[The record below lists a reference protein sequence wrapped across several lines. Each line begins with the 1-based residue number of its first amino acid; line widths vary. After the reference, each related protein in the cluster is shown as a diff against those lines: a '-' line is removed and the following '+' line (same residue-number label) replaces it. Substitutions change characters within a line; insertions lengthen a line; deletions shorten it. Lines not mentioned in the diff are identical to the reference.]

1 MLTPALR
8 LQVAAPVV
16 LDALV
21 ADIALAAPG
30 GARTAL
36 LVDGPA
42 RFCANDA
49 ARPLG
54 GALLTWRLYAARGWK
69 ARPLTARLPSGS
81 GRVCGDRS
89 SLCWRHDRAVSVALV
104 LQVKCYAIQCTCNH
118 LCKYSLAC
126 SRKGGISM
134 CYQRMHDG
142 MVAGGGLMAE
152 GAEDHEALT

>member
-69 ARPLTARLPSGS
+69 ARPSTARPPPGS
-81 GRVCGDRS
+81 GRVCRDRS
-89 SLCWRHDRAVSVALV
+89 PLCWRHDRAISVALV
-104 LQVKCYAIQCTCNH
+104 LQAKWYAIRCSCNH
-118 LCKYSLAC
+118 LCRYGLAC
-126 SRKGGISM
+126 SRN
-134 CYQRMHDG
+134 
-142 MVAGGGLMAE
+142 
-152 GAEDHEALT
+152 